1 MAVPVTAKS
10 TVTISPEGPDK
21 STVIALEETDSAPFE
36 LVVLKS
42 IVGVLSL
49 SVIV

>member
-1 MAVPVTAKS
+1 MTAKS

-21 STVIALEETDSAPFE
+21 STVIAFEETDSAPLE
-36 LVVLKS
+36 LEVLKS

-49 SVIV
+49 SVMVYV